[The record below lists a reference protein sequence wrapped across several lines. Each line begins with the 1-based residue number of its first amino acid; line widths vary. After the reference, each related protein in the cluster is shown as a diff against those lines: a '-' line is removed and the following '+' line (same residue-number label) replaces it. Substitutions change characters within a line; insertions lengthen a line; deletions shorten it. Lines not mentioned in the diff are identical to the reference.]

1 MQFYNLIFVLTTLV
15 LSNIVNSIPIP
26 IPVAIPAPA
35 AAPLAEPKV
44 ITRYHV
50 APTSTVTINSVIMVT
65 TTIPVV
71 EVLIS
76 NGVTYTN
83 TLFTVTT
90 GENLGNVAPITQTS
104 ITNDP
109 VATTPAAAATTPAA
123 TTPAATAATTTP
135 AAVNTTVD
143 EVVETT
149 ATTDAAGVP
158 AQAETTTAA
167 AQVETTTA
175 AAQVETTAVA
185 PVATTSATTPAA
197 VGNAATTATAPTAV
211 QTTTTQA
218 EQQVTATSTTPDAV
232 ATTPTTTTNTVQTT
246 VQKAVQPTTAATTSS
261 SAQSTGLVNGIPS
274 GIVYSPYTNSGG
286 CKSYDTVKS
295 DLDLINSKGI
305 GMIRVYGNDCN
316 YLTTVLPIA
325 QSLGM
330 KVNQGFWI
338 DASGVDSIDDAV
350 TQFISAV
357 QSGSNGYSWDLFKY
371 ITVGNEAI
379 ISGYCSVS
387 DLISKIS
394 EVKGKLKS
402 AGFTGLITTSE
413 PPVTFENNSE
423 LCTNSEI
430 DFVGINSHSYFDPNS
445 AADTTGSFLAGQIK
459 LTQGYCPNLSVI
471 LTETG
476 YPSAGDQYGSNIPSA
491 ANQKIAIG
499 QILELDVEV
508 TILSTFND
516 YWKNPGPYGIEQSF
530 GVIDILN

>member
-1 MQFYNLIFVLTTLV
+1 MQFYNLIFILTTLF
-15 LSNIVNSIPIP
+15 LSNVVNSIPIP
-26 IPVAIPAPA
+26 VPVAIPAAMPA
-35 AAPLAEPKV
+35 PNAEPKV

-50 APTSTVTINSVIMVT
+50 APTSTVTINTVIMVT

-90 GENLGNVAPITQTS
+90 CENNKGVSPITQTS

-109 VATTPAAAATTPAA
+109 ATATPPPAAAATTP
-123 TTPAATAATTTP
+123 PAQA
-135 AAVNTTVD
+135 NTTVN

-158 AQAETTTAA
+158 AEAETTP
-167 AQVETTTA
+167 
-175 AAQVETTAVA
+175 A
-185 PVATTSATTPAA
+185 PQVATTTTTTPDAA
-197 VGNAATTATAPTAV
+197 QNAATTATAPAPA
-211 QTTTTQA
+211 QNQNTTSTPQA
-218 EQQVTATSTTPDAV
+218 EQQATATSTTPNAAAPPP
-232 ATTPTTTTNTVQTT
+232 ATTTTTNAVQTTVQTT
-246 VQKAVQPTTAATTSS
+246 VQKGTQPTTVQTTSS
-261 SAQSTGLVNGIPS
+261 TSAAAQSTGSVNGVPA

-286 CKSYDTVKS
+286 CKDYDTVKS

-325 QSLGM
+325 QSLGL

-338 DASGVDSIDDAV
+338 DASGVDSIDNAV
-350 TQFISAV
+350 TEFINAV
-357 QSGSNGYSWDLFKY
+357 QGGSNGYSWDLFKY

-379 ISGYCSVS
+379 ISGYCTVS
-387 DLISKIS
+387 ELISKIS
-394 EVKGKLKS
+394 QVKGQLKS
-402 AGFTGLITTSE
+402 AGFTGLVTTSE
-413 PPVTFENNSE
+413 PPVIFENNSE
-423 LCTNSEI
+423 LCQNSEI

-459 LTQGYCPNLSVI
+459 LTQGYCPNLNVV

-476 YPSAGDQYGSNIPSA
+476 YPSAGEQYGSNIPSA

-499 QILELDVEV
+499 QILELDIET

-530 GVIDILN
+530 GVIEILN

>member
-1 MQFYNLIFVLTTLV
+1 
-15 LSNIVNSIPIP
+15 
-26 IPVAIPAPA
+26 
-35 AAPLAEPKV
+35 
-44 ITRYHV
+44 
-50 APTSTVTINSVIMVT
+50 MVT

-90 GENLGNVAPITQTS
+90 CENNKGVSPITQTS

-109 VATTPAAAATTPAA
+109 ATATPPPAAAPATTPPAQA
-123 TTPAATAATTTP
+123 
-135 AAVNTTVD
+135 NTTVN

-158 AQAETTTAA
+158 AEAESTP
-167 AQVETTTA
+167 
-175 AAQVETTAVA
+175 A
-185 PVATTSATTPAA
+185 PQVATTTTTTPDAA
-197 VGNAATTATAPTAV
+197 QNAATTATAPAPAQD
-211 QTTTTQA
+211 QTTTSTPQA
-218 EQQVTATSTTPDAV
+218 EQQTTATSTTPNA
-232 ATTPTTTTNTVQTT
+232 AAPPPANTTTTNAVQTT
-246 VQKAVQPTTAATTSS
+246 VQKGTQPTTVQTTSS
-261 SAQSTGLVNGIPS
+261 TSAAAQSTGSVNGVPA

-286 CKSYDTVKS
+286 CKDYDTVKS
-295 DLDLINSKGI
+295 DLNLINSKGI

-325 QSLGM
+325 QSLGL

-338 DASGVDSIDDAV
+338 DASGVDSIDNAV

-357 QSGSNGYSWDLFKY
+357 QGGSNGYSWDLFKY

-379 ISGYCSVS
+379 ISGYCTVS
-387 DLISKIS
+387 ELISKIS
-394 EVKGKLKS
+394 QVKGQLKS
-402 AGFTGLITTSE
+402 AGFTGLVTTSE
-413 PPVTFENNSE
+413 PPVIFENNSE
-423 LCTNSEI
+423 LCQNSEI

-459 LTQGYCPNLSVI
+459 LTQGYCPNLNVV

-476 YPSAGDQYGSNIPSA
+476 YPSAGDQYGSNIPSP

-499 QILELDVEV
+499 QILELGVET

-516 YWKNPGPYGIEQSF
+516 YWKNPGPHGIEQSF
-530 GVIDILN
+530 GVIEILN